1 MLMILLHLRK
11 DILLKKN
18 EIFFFQ
24 EKIYLNAK
32 NNRPNSPKHID
43 MKKMKVN
50 RNCYVTVI
58 LVVLEIINK

>member
-1 MLMILLHLRK
+1 MRYISG
-11 DILLKKN
+11 
-18 EIFFFQ
+18 
-24 EKIYLNAK
+24 K